1 MRFSYSF
8 WKIIIS
14 ARRFC
19 LFVIIRF
26 VFRCLKLYFVFQL
39 LFVMGFLSNSPAIT
53 SFQLQLTNS
62 LSRGRFSQSLFLFS
76 LSFWK
81 FIFSC
86 LSFRALIVRS
96 CFGFYIFVLSYC
108 FSFGSLKLFVVVICT
123 VFTCASFMSYQEITR
138 TCFHIQLSFFSDL
151 FCCRFAICKTMV
163 CFQFDAL
170 KSCSFGC
177 VFGCLKRIFKVS
189 IIVLGC
195 SNKSHFV
202 VLGCCF
208 FHPTCG

>member
-53 SFQLQLTNS
+53 SSQLQLTNS
-62 LSRGRFSQSLFLFS
+62 LSRGRFHKVCSFFVS
-76 LSFWK
+76 LSEIR
-81 FIFSC
+81 IFSC

-108 FSFGSLKLFVVVICT
+108 FSLGSLILFVVVICT

-138 TCFHIQLSFFSDL
+138 TCFHIQLSFFSEL

-163 CFQFDAL
+163 CFQSDAL

-177 VFGCLKRIFKVS
+177 VFWLS
-189 IIVLGC
+189 
-195 SNKSHFV
+195 
-202 VLGCCF
+202 
-208 FHPTCG
+208 

>member
-1 MRFSYSF
+1 
-8 WKIIIS
+8 
-14 ARRFC
+14 
-19 LFVIIRF
+19 
-26 VFRCLKLYFVFQL
+26 
-39 LFVMGFLSNSPAIT
+39 MGFLSNSPAIT

-62 LSRGRFSQSLFLFS
+62 LSGGRFSQSLFLFC
-76 LSFWK
+76 LSFWNSYFFV

-86 LSFRALIVRS
+86 AYCKILFWFLYFR
-96 CFGFYIFVLSYC
+96 FVLLFFFWFANIVCSRYLYLC
-108 FSFGSLKLFVVVICT
+108 IIYVISGNHTDLFSHPIVV
-123 VFTCASFMSYQEITR
+123 
-138 TCFHIQLSFFSDL
+138 FFSDL

-177 VFGCLKRIFKVS
+177 VFGCLKRISKVS

-195 SNKSHFV
+195 VNKSHFV

-208 FHPTCG
+208 CFTQLVG

>member
-62 LSRGRFSQSLFLFS
+62 LSRGRFSQSLFLFC
-76 LSFWK
+76 LSFWNSYFFV

-86 LSFRALIVRS
+86 AYCKILFRFLYFR
-96 CFGFYIFVLSYC
+96 FVLLFFFC
-108 FSFGSLKLFVVVICT
+108 SLILFVVVICT

-151 FCCRFAICKTMV
+151 FCCRFAICKTKV

-177 VFGCLKRIFKVS
+177 VFWLS
-189 IIVLGC
+189 
-195 SNKSHFV
+195 
-202 VLGCCF
+202 
-208 FHPTCG
+208 